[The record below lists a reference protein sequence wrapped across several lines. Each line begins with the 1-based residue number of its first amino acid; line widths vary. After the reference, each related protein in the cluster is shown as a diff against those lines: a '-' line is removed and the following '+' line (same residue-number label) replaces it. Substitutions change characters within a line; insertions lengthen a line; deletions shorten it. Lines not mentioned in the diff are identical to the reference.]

1 MFHDGSCSVTISF
14 YRDKDTQDGFMRYFG
29 NQPHNFHLVGT
40 PSHNSHV
47 NISIPE
53 TNGGSSPSEVEFLSE
68 QLPVLVNDENEMVRT
83 EKRIMWTPQED
94 ERLMSAWIENSTDST
109 TGADRKGEAYWGDV
123 IKAYNKETPPQ
134 RKRNAK
140 QAKDRWHKINRWC
153 DLFESEYLKA
163 RRVFTSG
170 YSDEMWMDTAEKF
183 YLDHKLGPFVIKN
196 VWKICREVPKWKTYN
211 EELKNARKRKS
222 YHLEE
227 DVENVDSED
236 EMPKRPMGQKAAK
249 KSALAAKGKSKA
261 MGDDGKSEESA
272 NHVEKLDKLSKIQ
285 EEVNA
290 NRMKVL
296 EMQQKLSSDKIET
309 TRLTHLTAQ
318 ENRESKKLE
327 MEGRRLEMESKKL
340 EMEGKKLEKE
350 SKMMDAYNNLISQD
364 TSSMTDDEK
373 SERLAVMKCLR
384 KMLFPEII

>member
-1 MFHDGSCSVTISF
+1 
-14 YRDKDTQDGFMRYFG
+14 
-29 NQPHNFHLVGT
+29 
-40 PSHNSHV
+40 
-47 NISIPE
+47 
-53 TNGGSSPSEVEFLSE
+53 
-68 QLPVLVNDENEMVRT
+68 
-83 EKRIMWTPQED
+83 
-94 ERLMSAWIENSTDST
+94 
-109 TGADRKGEAYWGDV
+109 
-123 IKAYNKETPPQ
+123 
-134 RKRNAK
+134 
-140 QAKDRWHKINRWC
+140 
-153 DLFESEYLKA
+153 
-163 RRVFTSG
+163 
-170 YSDEMWMDTAEKF
+170 
-183 YLDHKLGPFVIKN
+183 VIKN

-261 MGDDGKSEESA
+261 MGDDGKSEEST

-327 MEGRRLEMESKKL
+327 MEGRSLEMESKKL

-373 SERLAVMKCLR
+373 SERLAAMKCLR

>member
-1 MFHDGSCSVTISF
+1 
-14 YRDKDTQDGFMRYFG
+14 
-29 NQPHNFHLVGT
+29 
-40 PSHNSHV
+40 
-47 NISIPE
+47 
-53 TNGGSSPSEVEFLSE
+53 
-68 QLPVLVNDENEMVRT
+68 
-83 EKRIMWTPQED
+83 
-94 ERLMSAWIENSTDST
+94 
-109 TGADRKGEAYWGDV
+109 
-123 IKAYNKETPPQ
+123 
-134 RKRNAK
+134 
-140 QAKDRWHKINRWC
+140 
-153 DLFESEYLKA
+153 
-163 RRVFTSG
+163 VFTSG

-327 MEGRRLEMESKKL
+327 MEGRRFEME
-340 EMEGKKLEKE
+340 
-350 SKMMDAYNNLISQD
+350 
-364 TSSMTDDEK
+364 
-373 SERLAVMKCLR
+373 
-384 KMLFPEII
+384 